1 MAPRAIDVPI
11 SPLGTAKPG
20 PDSATFWPRLTA
32 RRPCGTVRPDKQPGE
47 TAGWLMG

>member
-11 SPLGTAKPG
+11 SPPSAAKPG

-32 RRPCGTVRPDKQPGE
+32 RWPCGTVRPANNPGDGRM
-47 TAGWLMG
+47 A